1 MTVKIDRGRALENLN
16 MTPLI
21 DVVFLLLIFFLV
33 ATTFQEE
40 EDLERAK
47 AERSLDVQLPQAS
60 EARPLASRPQELI
73 VTIDQH
79 GQFYE
84 FSQAKGAVSREQ
96 LQEILRQAYVN
107 NPGRQTVIIRSDR
120 RTPAEYL
127 VTVMDLCNKA
137 GIRNYVLSTVETPR
151 GGD

>member
-1 MTVKIDRGRALENLN
+1 MTVKIDHGRALQNLN

-40 EDLERAK
+40 EDLQRAK

-60 EARPLASRPQELI
+60 EAKPLASRPQELI
-73 VTIDQH
+73 VTIDRN
-79 GQFYE
+79 GRFYE
-84 FSQAKGAVSREQ
+84 FSHAKDAIGRDLLLGI
-96 LQEILRQAYVN
+96 LQQAYLN

-137 GIRNYVLSTVETPR
+137 GIRNYVLSTTETPSS
-151 GGD
+151 GN